1 MSNLKP
7 KLDLTSPS
15 DPSLSPGEARCP
27 GPSMQEVIATDATP
41 TPEALKAESY
51 EFLGDADIPYSRFTD
66 KDFFE
71 AEIDKVWGKTWQ
83 WACREEHIPN
93 KGDYYV
99 YDVGPYSAMVVR
111 TTDNQIKA
119 YINACPHRAMMFADP
134 GSSGKGK
141 QFIRCPYHGMSWHL
155 DGSLREIPCRWDFP
169 HVDEDNFALT
179 EIPTD
184 TWGGF
189 VFVNFDANAEPLVDY
204 LEVLPEHY
212 KELGGL
218 ENRYVALHTQ
228 KLLPANWKTVIEAFL
243 EAYHVLAT
251 HPEGVP
257 TAGDANAQYDVFG
270 KHVNRFMHLTG
281 YPSPHYPREMS
292 QEDLFERLGRK
303 REDLPRGASARS
315 EHARLVR
322 EEYSQ
327 EWGTDLSG
335 YSDSQTL
342 DSIEY
347 YLFPSACFFPG
358 LRIRLVYRFRPVDVD
373 HTIHEI
379 LLLQPV
385 PENGERPAPAEPHVL
400 GIDDSYTQVP
410 GFELAMVLDQDT
422 ENFKRQSLG
431 IKASAKAGQTLGN
444 YQEVRIRH
452 MHQTLDEYLAR

>member
-1 MSNLKP
+1 MP

-15 DPSLSPGEARCP
+15 DPSLAPGEARCP
-27 GPSMQEVIATDATP
+27 GPSMQDIIASDATP
-41 TPEALKAESY
+41 TPDALKAQSY

-66 KDFFE
+66 KEFFE
-71 AEIDKVWGKTWQ
+71 SEIDKVWGKTWQ

-111 TTDNQIKA
+111 TTDSDIKT

-134 GSSGKGK
+134 GSSGTGK

-169 HVDEDNFALT
+169 HVDEDNFGLA

-189 VFVNFDANAEPLVDY
+189 VFINFDTGAEPLADY

-212 KELGGL
+212 QQLGGL

-270 KHVNRFMHLTG
+270 KHVNRFMHATG
-281 YPSPHYPREMS
+281 FPSPHYPREMS

-303 REDLPRGASARS
+303 RDDLPEGASARG
-315 EHARLVR
+315 EHARRLR
-322 EEYSQ
+322 EEMS
-327 EWGTDLSG
+327 EHWGTDLSG
-335 YSDSQTL
+335 VSDSQTL

-347 YLFPSACFFPG
+347 YLFPNACFFPG
-358 LRIRLVYRFRPVDVD
+358 INIRLVYRFRPVDVD

-379 LLLQPV
+379 LLLEPI
-385 PENGERPAPAEPHVL
+385 PDNGERPAPAEPHKL
-400 GIDDSYTQVP
+400 GIDDSYTTVP
-410 GFELAMVLDQDT
+410 GFGLAMVLDQDT
-422 ENFKRQSLG
+422 DNFKRQSLG

-452 MHQTLDEYLAR
+452 MHQTLDEYLAKD